1 MGVKHLR
8 RRGTY
13 GILIGRCAGRRCVA
27 SMLWVVRCYA
37 HHVGP
42 IEAKR
47 CLDVMVVRRIVRLVV
62 VSCNSESY
70 GGV

>member
-1 MGVKHLR
+1 MGVKRLR

-42 IEAKR
+42 IEAKC
-47 CLDVMVVRRIVRLVV
+47 CLDVMGCTQNCT
-62 VSCNSESY
+62 VSCSELQQ
-70 GGV
+70 